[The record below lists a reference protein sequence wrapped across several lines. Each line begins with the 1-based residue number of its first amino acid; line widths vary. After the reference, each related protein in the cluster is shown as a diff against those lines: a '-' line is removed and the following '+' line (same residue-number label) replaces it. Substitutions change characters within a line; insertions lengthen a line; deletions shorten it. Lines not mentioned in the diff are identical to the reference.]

1 MMADALNGRRILVV
15 EDEMLIAVNIEDA
28 LMELGCEIVGPVASL
43 DDALVLAGREILD
56 AAILDVTIRNGTV
69 FPVAEKLLA
78 RDIPFVLAS
87 GYGDQALPESMRD
100 KPRLTKPYTMTELEK
115 QIRLLCRAPAQRPE
129 R

>member
-1 MMADALNGRRILVV
+1 MMTDALNGRRILVV

-87 GYGDQALPESMRD
+87 GYGDWALPESMRD